1 MAFIG
6 IDLHTDRFTLARL
19 ESQDGRLRMSKA
31 TYGLGTESFG
41 QFLKSLSTDDY
52 VLIENTVNAFWFHDR
67 IADRVAACYVYDT
80 NELRTD
86 GNKTD
91 KIDAEKL
98 AKKLAYYVTMGCEE
112 KEFPTVYVPDEE
124 VRELRGL
131 LTTYRFYNKVKAQ
144 MKCRIYSILK
154 QNGIARKKGQ
164 LTCGPFARWLEE
176 AELPAIWKAQIHA
189 LLESLKTNE
198 TQQQAVKDMI
208 LLRGAELFA
217 KQIELL
223 LSIRGFSAF
232 TAIVLMADVVD
243 VARFSNAKKF
253 CSYLRVAPITKAS
266 NQSVHVGPVNRQ
278 SRSTTCT
285 LLTQSVMHLAA
296 IEPHIAEFH
305 RRVKV
310 GKSAGKVKIAVIR
323 KTLVSAY
330 HMLKKNQKCY
340 WINQT
345 LYEKKL
351 QAFRADIARLTL
363 ESQEKEAERKIA

>member
-1 MAFIG
+1 MGFLG
-6 IDLHTDRFTLARL
+6 IDLHTDRFTVARL
-19 ESQDGRLRMSKA
+19 ESQERKLRMTKR
-31 TYGLGTESFG
+31 TYGFGTESFG

-52 VLIENTVNAFWFHDR
+52 VLIENTINAFWFHDQIR
-67 IADRVAACYVYDT
+67 DHIAACYVYDT

-98 AKKLAYYVTMGCEE
+98 AKKLAYYVTMGCEQ
-112 KEFPTVYVPDEE
+112 KEFPTVYVPQVK

-131 LTTYRFYNKVKAQ
+131 LTTYRFYNKLKGK
-144 MKCRIYSILK
+144 MKNRIYSILK
-154 QNGIARKKGQ
+154 QNGISRKKGQ
-164 LTCGPFARWLEE
+164 VTCGPFSKWLEE
-176 AELPAIWKAQIHA
+176 AKLPDIWKAQIHS

-198 TQQQAVKDMI
+198 AQQQALKDMI

-217 KQIELL
+217 TQIEVL

-232 TAIVLMADVVD
+232 TAIVLMADIVD
-243 VARFSNAKKF
+243 VDRFSNAKKF

-285 LLTQSVMHLAA
+285 LLTQSVMHFAA
-296 IEPHIAEFH
+296 IEPHIADFH

-351 QAFRADIARLTL
+351 AEFRADIARLT
-363 ESQEKEAERKIA
+363 QGKEAERKIA